1 MDEKGVYAVARSL
14 WESDAFMNQK
24 FTQREAWL
32 WLIGA
37 AVWRQTRL
45 NLDGKRITLER
56 GEFAFAV
63 RFLATKWKWSK
74 SAVGR
79 FIILLEKRDM
89 IRDTSRDS
97 RAVFSICKY
106 NDFQVVGLPKRD
118 EERDTNRDALGT
130 DVGQTRDKEET
141 LQTLEAKKEVKERAP
156 ALRVVHSKPLPVWLS
171 VEAWSGYLE
180 MRRKLKKS
188 PTERGIDLLIAKLEK
203 FMLRGHD
210 PTAILDNST
219 QNNWIG
225 IFEPKAERNGQRSN
239 HETFAQAAYLA
250 AGDD

>member
-1 MDEKGVYAVARSL
+1 MDEKGVYAIARSL
-14 WESDAFMNQK
+14 WDSDAFTNQK
-24 FTQREAWL
+24 YTQREAWM

-37 AVWRQTRL
+37 AVWKQTRL
-45 NLDGKRITLER
+45 FVDGHRITLER
-56 GEFAFAV
+56 GEFSFSV
-63 RFLATKWKWSK
+63 RFLAVKWKWAK
-74 SAVGR
+74 STVSR
-79 FIILLEKRDM
+79 FLVTLEKRFM
-89 IRDTSRDS
+89 IRDTKRDGLS
-97 RAVFSICKY
+97 VYSITKY
-106 NDFQVVGLPKRD
+106 NDFQVVGLPR
-118 EERDTNRDALGT
+118 GT
-130 DVGQTRDKEET
+130 DDGTQSGTAVGQQWDKEET

-156 ALRVVHSKPLPVWLS
+156 ALRVVPSRPLPVWLS

-188 PTERGIDLLIAKLEK
+188 PTERGVDLLIAKLEK